1 MVCYHPIFS
10 EKYYLAQIFL
20 NKFKEELT
28 QNDTLSLF
36 SYSRRKLKK
45 NLDRKYIDN
54 INLEENID
62 TYLKTDVSIE
72 NRYSLN
78 FFQRLWNYLDH
89 NHDETIKQ
97 LCSKNYKNL
106 IIAFTSENEWKNF
119 NLDRKTKEFLRKLE
133 IDKEKF
139 GDSYFLWIIIIIL
152 PEKSHSVY
160 IGEYYDFESSNSD
173 SICLNGENIYDEN
186 SESDQSD
193 ESEFISKLKREIKV
207 NHPISIVHVKEKNE
221 SIRNAINFV
230 TNFIQI
236 SKFKPLRMSFQNLL
250 G

>member
-1 MVCYHPIFS
+1 MVCYHPTFS

-139 GDSYFLWIIIIIL
+139 DDSYFLWIIIIIL
-152 PEKSHSVY
+152 PEKSHSAF
-160 IGEYYDFESSNSD
+160 IGEYYDFESSNSE
-173 SICLNGENIYDEN
+173 STCLNGENIYDE
-186 SESDQSD
+186 
-193 ESEFISKLKREIKV
+193 K
-207 NHPISIVHVKEKNE
+207 
-221 SIRNAINFV
+221 
-230 TNFIQI
+230 
-236 SKFKPLRMSFQNLL
+236 
-250 G
+250 